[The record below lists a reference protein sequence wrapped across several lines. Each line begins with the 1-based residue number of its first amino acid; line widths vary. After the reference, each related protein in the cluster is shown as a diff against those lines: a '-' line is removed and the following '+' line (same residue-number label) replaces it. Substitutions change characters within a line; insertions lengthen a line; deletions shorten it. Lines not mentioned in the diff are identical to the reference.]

1 MHERHPHTRGLEGCT
16 APPAK
21 GCARCAAWQ
30 GVGPRRERMHLHRRS
45 TWVGTVVG
53 YVLQSQLGQGH
64 VGGFV
69 QQVGGGGRFVQEGS
83 EEVGD
88 ERG

>member
-1 MHERHPHTRGLEGCT
+1 M
-16 APPAK
+16 
-21 GCARCAAWQ
+21 
-30 GVGPRRERMHLHRRS
+30 
-45 TWVGTVVG
+45 GTVVG